1 LIKLHLRNFK
11 GVVEGEIELPDV
23 SILVG
28 GNNSGKSTILEAIF
42 LAPDPLRG
50 TPYGAKMPP
59 IAVIERIHS
68 TLRGRGYA
76 FLLNNYSADTA
87 EISLSVDSKEFN
99 LHIVKGERTIGFC
112 TKNPAGLTY
121 FYGAGDKFST
131 TYYLTFGQPYN
142 DTYPQSCMD
151 DAERTRR
158 FIERAGLSFDYIIK
172 RRDRIETLLYHPS
185 LLDLVI
191 EGLPHRWAEVQPLTK
206 SVASKL
212 SGLSWDAIV
221 NITFEPFG
229 GSVEN
234 ITLYAQLEDGRRVRI
249 GDLGDGAKNL
259 LVSMLLYE
267 ISRPKILLLDDLE
280 SHMNPRAL
288 DVMFDWLWDEIKEGL
303 RVVASTHNIEVAKR
317 FLSRFDQSKAILVGL
332 KQGRLGYRSFT
343 LDELED
349 LEAGGLDIRVAKA
362 FLL

>member
-1 LIKLHLRNFK
+1 MIKLHLRNFK

-28 GNNSGKSTILEAIF
+28 GNNSGKSTVLEAIF

-50 TPYGAKMPP
+50 TPYGAKLPP

-99 LHIVKGERTIGFC
+99 LHIVKGEHTIGFY
-112 TKNPAGLTY
+112 TKKPAGSIY
-121 FYGAGDKFST
+121 FYGAADKFST
-131 TYYLTFGQPYN
+131 TYFPTFGQPYYS
-142 DTYPQSCMD
+142 DIYAHIISGPYSF
-151 DAERTRR
+151 ER
-158 FIERAGLSFDYIIK
+158 EVG
-172 RRDRIETLLYHPS
+172 IETLLYHPS
-185 LLDLVI
+185 LLDFVI
-191 EGLPHRWAEVQPLTK
+191 EGLPLRWAEVQSLTMN
-206 SVASKL
+206 VASKL

-221 NITFEPFG
+221 NITLEPFG
-229 GSVEN
+229 GSAEN
-234 ITLYAQLEDGRRVRI
+234 ITLYALLEDGRRVRI
-249 GDLGDGAKNL
+249 GDLGDGAKIL
-259 LVSMLLYE
+259 LVIMLLYE
-267 ISRPKILLLDDLE
+267 LSRPKILLLDDLE

-288 DVMFDWLWDEIKEGL
+288 DVMFDWLSDEIEKGL

-332 KQGRLGYRSFT
+332 KQGRLSYRSFT

-349 LEAGGLDIRVAKA
+349 LEAGGLDIRVAEP